1 MKALPKKDFPVEQ
14 ARRFLEPGPIVLV
27 STAWQGQRNL
37 MTMGW
42 HMVMGFSPSLVA
54 TYLWNE
60 NHSHALAVGSGECV
74 INVPGVELLDTVV
87 DIGNC
92 SGREV
97 DKFARFGLD
106 ALPASEVG
114 APLVGQCHSNFECRL
129 YDDSQVASSNLFIWE
144 IVRAH
149 VAPRPKLPRTVH
161 YRGDGQFMVAGTE
174 CRVDGGSSPTCCN
187 ARTPPHA
194 GPPRMTEHLTDLD
207 AAVDWLFARVD
218 GPMRIG
224 APLALG
230 KPHRLLNALYAR
242 VEHDPS
248 RPLQLYTALSLNP
261 PKARGNGLEARFLAP
276 FAQRHFGDDFPR
288 LAYADAIARDALPAH
303 VQVEEFYMQSG
314 ALLGSRQAQ
323 SSYTSLNY
331 THAADAVA
339 QRAPQVIVQKVAMRP
354 DDRRLSLSCNNDITQ
369 DTLDAMTA
377 RGLPRPL
384 LIAEIDPQLP
394 YLGGSATVDVTFFD
408 LVITPPPPYPALFGL
423 PRQPVGDA
431 DYAIGLYA
439 STLVRDGGTLQIG
452 IGTLADALSH
462 ALVLRHTDNAR
473 YRRVLHA
480 LDPQLAS
487 HPLVQEIGGL
497 DPFEV
502 GLYGCSEMLN
512 EGFRRLVQT
521 GVIKR
526 KVHDDLALMQRIENG
541 STLSIDHATLA
552 AEGEYLHGAFY
563 LGSPEFYE
571 WLRTLP
577 EDECRAIGMRR
588 ISEINQLYG
597 GNETLERLQR
607 RHARFFNSCMMA
619 TALGA
624 AVSDALDDGRVV
636 SGVGGQYNFVAMAH
650 ALPEARSV
658 LMFRAARDDKGQRA
672 SNVRWNY
679 GHTTIPRHLRDIYLN
694 EYGIAD
700 LRGLTDEDCV
710 HAMTAITE
718 APFQDELLQ
727 QAQASRKLL
736 AAAQPD
742 PARQQRNTPQA
753 LAAALAPFRADGSL
767 PDYPLGSDF
776 NEIEQVL
783 VKALAWLK
791 ANTQTRAD
799 KLRTVWAALR
809 QPAGDGDTVY
819 LQRMGLQ
826 APKDFAERLDAR
838 LLRLALARTA

>member
-1 MKALPKKDFPVEQ
+1 
-14 ARRFLEPGPIVLV
+14 
-27 STAWQGQRNL
+27 
-37 MTMGW
+37 
-42 HMVMGFSPSLVA
+42 
-54 TYLWNE
+54 
-60 NHSHALAVGSGECV
+60 
-74 INVPGVELLDTVV
+74 
-87 DIGNC
+87 
-92 SGREV
+92 
-97 DKFARFGLD
+97 
-106 ALPASEVG
+106 
-114 APLVGQCHSNFECRL
+114 
-129 YDDSQVASSNLFIWE
+129 
-144 IVRAH
+144 
-149 VAPRPKLPRTVH
+149 
-161 YRGDGQFMVAGTE
+161 
-174 CRVDGGSSPTCCN
+174 
-187 ARTPPHA
+187 
-194 GPPRMTEHLTDLD
+194 MTEHLTDLD
-207 AAVDWLFARVD
+207 AAVDWLFSHVD
-218 GPMRIG
+218 GPLRVA

-242 VEHDPS
+242 VAADSS

-261 PKARGNGLEARFLAP
+261 PQPHGDGLEARLLGP
-276 FAQRHFGDDFPR
+276 FAQRHFGEDFPR
-288 LAYADAIARDALPAH
+288 LAYADAMARDALPAH

-354 DDRRLSLSCNNDITQ
+354 NDRRLSLSCNNDITQ
-369 DTLDAMTA
+369 DTLDAIAA

-384 LIAEIDPQLP
+384 MVAEIDPQLP
-394 YLGGSATVDVTFFD
+394 YLAGTATVDVSFFD
-408 LVITPPPPYPALFGL
+408 LVITPPPPYPALFAL
-423 PRQPVGDA
+423 PRQPVADA
-431 DYAIGLYA
+431 DHAIGLYA

-473 YRRVLHA
+473 YRRALEA
-480 LDPQLAS
+480 LDPRLLD

-497 DPFEV
+497 EPFEV

-512 EGFRRLVQT
+512 EGFRKLVQT
-521 GVIKR
+521 GVIR
-526 KVHDDLALMQRIENG
+526 RRVHDDIALMERIENG

-563 LGSPEFYE
+563 LGSSEFYA
-571 WLRTLP
+571 WLRDLP
-577 EDECRAIGMRR
+577 EDERGAIGMRR

-597 GNETLERLQR
+597 GNEALERLQR

-658 LMFRAARDDKGQRA
+658 LMLRAARADGGRRV

-679 GHTTIPRHLRDIYLN
+679 GHTTIPRHLRDIYIT

-700 LRGLTDEDCV
+700 LRGLTDEDCAT
-710 HAMTAITE
+710 AMAAITE
-718 APFQDELLQ
+718 APFQAGLLT
-727 QAQASRKLL
+727 QAHSARKLRL
-736 AAAQPD
+736 PVQPD
-742 PARQQRNTPQA
+742 PRRLQRNTPQA
-753 LAAALAPFRADGSL
+753 LAGALAPLRADGTL

-776 NEIEQVL
+776 TEVEQVL
-783 VKALAWLK
+783 VKALGWLK
-791 ANTQTRAD
+791 QQTATPAG
-799 KLRTVWAALR
+799 KAATLWAALW
-809 QPAGDGDTVY
+809 QPAGDGDAVY

-826 APKDFAERLDAR
+826 QPATASERLNAR

>member
-1 MKALPKKDFPVEQ
+1 
-14 ARRFLEPGPIVLV
+14 
-27 STAWQGQRNL
+27 
-37 MTMGW
+37 
-42 HMVMGFSPSLVA
+42 
-54 TYLWNE
+54 
-60 NHSHALAVGSGECV
+60 
-74 INVPGVELLDTVV
+74 
-87 DIGNC
+87 
-92 SGREV
+92 
-97 DKFARFGLD
+97 
-106 ALPASEVG
+106 
-114 APLVGQCHSNFECRL
+114 
-129 YDDSQVASSNLFIWE
+129 
-144 IVRAH
+144 
-149 VAPRPKLPRTVH
+149 
-161 YRGDGQFMVAGTE
+161 
-174 CRVDGGSSPTCCN
+174 
-187 ARTPPHA
+187 
-194 GPPRMTEHLTDLD
+194 MTEHLTDLD

-218 GPMRIG
+218 GPLRIG

-261 PKARGNGLEARFLAP
+261 PKARGNGLEARFMAP

-339 QRAPQVIVQKVAMRP
+339 QRAAGDRAEGGDAAERSPAFAVVQQRHHPGHAGC
-354 DDRRLSLSCNNDITQ
+354 DDRARAAAPVADRRDRSAAALHGRLGHGRCVVLRSGDH
-369 DTLDAMTA
+369 
-377 RGLPRPL
+377 
-384 LIAEIDPQLP
+384 
-394 YLGGSATVDVTFFD
+394 
-408 LVITPPPPYPALFGL
+408 PAAAVPGAVRL

-658 LMFRAARDDKGQRA
+658 LMFRAARDDKGQRE

-718 APFQDELLQ
+718 ARSRAACCSRHRPR
-727 QAQASRKLL
+727 ASCWQPRNRIRSASSATRRRHWRRHWHRSAPT
-736 AAAQPD
+736 AAC
-742 PARQQRNTPQA
+742 
-753 LAAALAPFRADGSL
+753 
-767 PDYPLGSDF
+767 
-776 NEIEQVL
+776 
-783 VKALAWLK
+783 
-791 ANTQTRAD
+791 
-799 KLRTVWAALR
+799 RTIRWAATSTR
-809 QPAGDGDTVY
+809 SS
-819 LQRMGLQ
+819 RCW
-826 APKDFAERLDAR
+826 
-838 LLRLALARTA
+838 